1 MQIIAYEPNE
11 VWALFEDNRSEKLLT
26 TMIRI
31 AENPEFDIEICLSGK
46 ASQQGILP
54 HIVVLM
60 ENEEYYSE
68 SAVDEKDCERTVTK
82 IYHNYLDSSY
92 IINNMLE
99 NGKDDEISGAVY
111 DLIDETESTN
121 LDLTQGYVEDLIGAP
136 IEQFVDGKEVEQML
150 EDLLNRVCEYLY
162 LEWGISVWRPMVLED
177 DKGDFFSEYPYADM
191 IFDDDCGFSNK

>member
-1 MQIIAYEPNE
+1 MQRVEYEPNE
-11 VWALFEDNRSEKLLT
+11 VWALFEDNRNEKLLT

-31 AENPEFDIEICLSGK
+31 AENPEFEVEIYLGGETSP
-46 ASQQGILP
+46 QGILP

-92 IINNMLE
+92 IINSILE
-99 NGKDDEISGAVY
+99 NDEPDKITGYEY
-111 DLIDETESTN
+111 DMIDEAESEN
-121 LDLTQGYVEDLIGAP
+121 LDLMQGFIEDLTGAP
-136 IEQFVDGKEVEQML
+136 IEHFVDCNEAEKLV

-162 LEWGISVWRPMVLED
+162 LEWGISVWRPMILED
-177 DKGDFFSEYPYADM
+177 DKGEFFSEYPYADM
-191 IFDDDCGFSNK
+191 IFDDDCGFSDK